1 MSLAHILEAPDG
13 GVLLLVGPPGAG
25 KSDFC
30 QQMVLNGLALDRPVI
45 VVTTEGSATDAIG
58 LLKERGLREPMPA
71 ALRFVDAFSQTVGV
85 AVPERPDTIHANC
98 MDLNS
103 ISIAITRLQERLGR
117 SGILLAFDSLTSP
130 YLLSGAEVIRFM
142 RLFLSRF
149 AAKGNAVVA
158 LIDKGCGKPEDLVA
172 LMSIADGVIQIAVE
186 KDRQLINV
194 VKHPTINRSRIEVP
208 TGETRAKKLH
218 DVQIWDWETIIRYY
232 KAAQSGWFQ
241 QFEVNIFWPNFAFWS
256 SMLWDPRRFPRMTYA
271 VWKEFGGM
279 MRDLVRLLPWHMKL
293 LFKHFIP
300 NNLSRVQDMKKYCK
314 FFAQRHSQFR
324 RDGILEY
331 LDEVSTTDEHYFRV
345 YESRECWGLDNVGA
359 AIGSVSPP
367 LFAGGCKALEKD
379 ERDWNIIETKC
390 IGLGDPYCEWKLVPG
405 EIEGL
410 QTSLEKDSSAVER
423 IHAHLID
430 RLMGF
435 LLAETPL
442 VDRPTLG
449 SEFIMAHPDI
459 TLPAMAG
466 ERYRMALRMGGARA
480 GRTVGERLMDA
491 GLREDEALA
500 RVVQLLETCKV
511 GRVTTQETWRMKDS
525 CESIYVRILNERWQ
539 EPSCYFTTGFLNG
552 LFSAVKNQHVRE
564 IKCIAMGDPYCE
576 WEIT

>member
-1 MSLAHILEAPDG
+1 
-13 GVLLLVGPPGAG
+13 
-25 KSDFC
+25 
-30 QQMVLNGLALDRPVI
+30 
-45 VVTTEGSATDAIG
+45 
-58 LLKERGLREPMPA
+58 
-71 ALRFVDAFSQTVGV
+71 
-85 AVPERPDTIHANC
+85 

-103 ISIAITRLQERLGR
+103 ISIAITRLQERMAQR
-117 SGILLAFDSLTSP
+117 GILLAFDSLTSP

-142 RLFLSRF
+142 RLFLSKF
-149 AAKGNAVVA
+149 AAEGNAVVA
-158 LIDKGCGKPEDLVA
+158 LVDEGCGKPEDLVA
-172 LMSIADGVIQIAVE
+172 LMSIADGVIQIEAE
-186 KDRQLINV
+186 KDRQLFNV
-194 VKHPTINRSRIEVP
+194 VKHPSIPPSRIEVP
-208 TGETRAKKLH
+208 TGETRAKKLY
-218 DVQIWDWETIIRYY
+218 DVQIWDWETILRYY
-232 KAAQSGWFQ
+232 NAAQSGWFQ

-256 SMLWDPRRFPRMTYA
+256 SMLWDPKRFPRMTYA
-271 VWKEFGGM
+271 VWQEFGGM
-279 MRDLVRLLPWHMKL
+279 MRDLVRVVPWHRKL

-300 NNLSRVQDMKKYCK
+300 SNLSRVQDMKRYCK
-314 FFAQRHSQFR
+314 LFAQRHFQFR

-331 LDEVSTTDEHYFRV
+331 LDDVSTTDEHYFRV
-345 YESRECWGLDNVGA
+345 YESRECWGFDNVGA
-359 AIGSVSPP
+359 AIACIVPP

-379 ERDWNIIETKC
+379 ERDWSIVETKC

-405 EIEGL
+405 EVEGL
-410 QTSLEKDSSAVER
+410 QASLEKDLAVVER
-423 IHAHLID
+423 IHEHLID

-435 LLAETPL
+435 LLGGTPL

-480 GRTVGERLMDA
+480 GKKVGERLMDA
-491 GLREDEALA
+491 GLTGDDALT

-511 GRVTTQETWRMKDS
+511 GRLAPQETWRMKDS

-564 IKCIAMGDPYCE
+564 VKCIAMGDPCCE